1 MLPWIGHIASI
12 HTRIDHARRIVVAS
26 WNVRLNGVDQR
37 LFLALLSR
45 RRPWMDGLM
54 RGITL
59 LAELP
64 VIVAIAL
71 VLASGAMPGVAPA
84 GLEALVVLV
93 VSHAL
98 VQIIKRLATRPR
110 PRLPVGVRSIAQA
123 PDRFSFPSG
132 HATAALA
139 VALPLVAVSS
149 PGLAALILCVAAL
162 VGVSRCYLGI
172 HYPGDVVF
180 GWGLAM
186 LTWAVGNV
194 TWFA

>member
-1 MLPWIGHIASI
+1 M
-12 HTRIDHARRIVVAS
+12 AS
-26 WNVRLNGVDQR
+26 WNVRLDGVDHR

-45 RRPWMDGLM
+45 RTPWMDRLM
-54 RGITL
+54 RTITL
-59 LAELP
+59 VAEPP

-71 VLASGAMPGVAPA
+71 VLASGAMPSIASA
-84 GLEALVVLV
+84 GLEALVVLL
-93 VSHAL
+93 VSHTL
-98 VQIIKRLATRPR
+98 VQIIKRVATRPR
-110 PRLPVGVRSIAQA
+110 PRLPLGVRSIAQT
-123 PDRFSFPSG
+123 PDCFSFPSG

-139 VALPLVAVSS
+139 VALPLAGVLP
-149 PGLAALILCVAAL
+149 PGVAALILAGAVV

-180 GWGLAM
+180 GWGLAT

>member
-1 MLPWIGHIASI
+1 M
-12 HTRIDHARRIVVAS
+12 AS
-26 WNVRLNGVDQR
+26 WNVRLGGVDQR

-45 RRPWMDGLM
+45 RTPSMNRLM
-54 RGITL
+54 RAVTV
-59 LAELP
+59 LAEPP
-64 VIVAIAL
+64 VVIAIAL
-71 VLASGAMPGVAPA
+71 VLASGAMPTLAPA
-84 GLEALVVLV
+84 GLEALIVLII
-93 VSHAL
+93 SHGL
-98 VQIIKRLATRPR
+98 VQLIKRLATRPR
-110 PRLPVGVRSIAQA
+110 PRLPVGMRSIAQA

-139 VALPLVAVSS
+139 VALPLVGVVST
-149 PGLAALILCVAAL
+149 GVATLILCVAVA

-180 GWGLAM
+180 GWGLAT